1 MSTKTIGE
9 QIADLEAMRASKAA
23 DMEAVTNKAITE
35 GRTKDASEREQF
47 DELKAEVKAID
58 AELADLRD
66 MESINKAAA
75 KPVDKTPAA
84 PGVSTRRDYATV
96 KSAEKLEPGI
106 AFARL
111 ARVKALARLDGESV
125 RTVAREQYGEDSA
138 VFGVVSKAAVP
149 AGSTQEGSWAEWMTG
164 DNGQVFGD
172 FLEFL
177 RPRTILGRFGQGGVP
192 ALRSVPAGIS
202 IGAQTSGGE
211 GYWVGEGRAKPLTR
225 FDGEHTRLDLLKV
238 ANIAVVTEELLR
250 KATLPAERLLRD
262 QLVAALAARL
272 DRDFIDPAKTAVAGI
287 SPASITN
294 GITPIVS
301 AGGTADDI
309 RTDVRAAFQSFINAG
324 NAPTTGVWIMPSTA
338 ALNLS
343 LMVNPMGQPEFAGLT
358 MTGGTFAGLPV
369 IVSDYA
375 SAGLVV
381 LVNASDIY
389 ITEEGG
395 VQVDLSRE
403 ASLEMADNPAHN
415 STTPTPAQLV
425 SMFQTNSVAFRA
437 ERFINWARRRP
448 SGVAVVTGATW
459 AGAAAP
465 VTP

>member
-1 MSTKTIGE
+1 MSNKTIGE
-9 QIADLEAMRASKAA
+9 QIADLEAMRASKAS
-23 DMEAVTNKAITE
+23 DMEAVTNKAIGE
-35 GRTKDASEREQF
+35 GRTKDSSEREQF
-47 DELKAEVKAID
+47 DNLHSEVKAID
-58 AELADLRD
+58 AELADLRS

-75 KPVDKTPAA
+75 KPVEKAPAT
-84 PGVSTRRDYATV
+84 PGVSTGHRDFATV

-111 ARVKALARLDGESV
+111 ARVKAIARLDGESV
-125 RTVAREQYGEDSA
+125 RTVAREQYGEDSS
-138 VFGVVSKAAVP
+138 VFRVVNKAAVP

-177 RPRTILGRFGQGGVP
+177 RPRTILGRFGQNGVP
-192 ALRSVPAGIS
+192 SLRSVPAGIS
-202 IGAQTSGGE
+202 IGAQTSGGD

-250 KATLPAERLLRD
+250 KATVAAERLLRD

-272 DRDFIDPAKTAVAGI
+272 DTDFINPAKAAVAGI

-343 LMVNPMGQPEFAGLT
+343 LMVNPMGQAEFPGLS
-358 MTGGTFAGLPV
+358 MSGGTFAGLPV

-415 STTPTPAQLV
+415 STTPTPASLV

-448 SGVAVVTGATW
+448 SGVAVVTGAEW
-459 AGAAAP
+459 AGAPA
-465 VTP
+465 TP

>member
-1 MSTKTIGE
+1 MTTKTIGE

-23 DMEAVTNKAITE
+23 DMEAVTNKAIIE

-75 KPVDKTPAA
+75 KPVEKSPSA
-84 PGVSTRRDYATV
+84 PGVSTTRRDFATV
-96 KSAEKLEPGI
+96 KSAQNLEPGI

-111 ARVKALARLDGESV
+111 ARVKALAKLDGESI

-138 VFGVVSKAAVP
+138 VFAVVNKAAVP
-149 AGSTQEGSWAEWMTG
+149 AGATLEGNWAEWMLG
-164 DNGQVFGD
+164 EEGRVFGD

-177 RPRTILGRFGQGGVP
+177 RPRTILGRFGNNGIP
-192 ALRSVPAGIS
+192 ALRSIPAGVP

-225 FDGEHTRLDLLKV
+225 FDGEVSKLDLLKV

-250 KATLPAERLLRD
+250 KSTLGAERFLRD
-262 QLVAALAARL
+262 QLVAALASRL
-272 DRDFIDPAKTAVAGI
+272 DRDFVDPAKAAAAGI

-294 GITPIVS
+294 GVTPLAS
-301 AGGTADDI
+301 SGGTADNI
-309 RTDVRAAFQSFINAG
+309 RTDIKTIFGSFIAAQ
-324 NAPTTGVWIMPSTA
+324 NAPTAGVWLMGSTA
-338 ALNLS
+338 ALNVS
-343 LMVNPMGQPEFAGLT
+343 MMNNPLGQPEFSGLS

-369 IVSDYA
+369 IVSDYVA
-375 SAGLVV
+375 PGFVA

-389 ITEEGG
+389 VTEEGG
-395 VQVDLSRE
+395 VQVDMSRE

-415 STTPTPAQLV
+415 STTPTGASLV
-425 SMFQTNSVAFRA
+425 SLWQTNSVGFRA

-448 SGVAVVTGATW
+448 SAVAYITTAPW
-459 AGAAAP
+459 AGYE
-465 VTP
+465 TP